1 MAAMLARA
9 MADLERELWKIKV
22 YLPAALGL
30 GSRATLRAM
39 RGAHTSLFKEKSI
52 TDFFSSEYRISPQS
66 ERMGYRLQGNT
77 LELKSSV
84 QLLSEAT
91 SFGSVQ
97 VPPDG
102 QPIVL
107 MADRQTTGGYAKIAK
122 IVTVDLPLLAK
133 SMPEIGRAH
142 V

>member
-97 VPPDG
+97 VPPDRSEEHTSEL
-102 QPIVL
+102 QSL
-107 MADRQTTGGYAKIAK
+107 MRISYA
-122 IVTVDLPLLAK
+122 VF
-133 SMPEIGRAH
+133 
-142 V
+142 